1 VDDDDECDD
10 DARETANMF
19 FRSRRRRRAI
29 ETTNTD
35 ARTVAPFG
43 FGAMSKR
50 MSSTRGDRDDD
61 APRSSVTFETATETA
76 TETEDDDDGSVYDVV
91 PRSPRSSTPRGDI
104 EETSRGRRV
113 PPRRDAARDEDE
125 DDDRDRARTRPMEIA
140 PEEDAGVTRPRT
152 A

>member
-1 VDDDDECDD
+1 
-10 DARETANMF
+10 MF

-29 ETTNTD
+29 ETTD

-50 MSSTRGDRDDD
+50 MSSTRADRDDD
-61 APRSSVTFETATETA
+61 APLSSVTFETDTETA
-76 TETEDDDDGSVYDVV
+76 TETDDDDHDGSVYDVV

-113 PPRRDAARDEDE
+113 PPRRDDARD
-125 DDDRDRARTRPMEIA
+125 DDDDAHDRARTRPMDLA
-140 PEEDAGVTRPRT
+140 REEDAGVTRPR
-152 A
+152 AA